1 MLFRSLRTPITL
13 NGCKTK
19 RLIREKLA
27 AVAADGYEGIEGF
40 RKKDGSQISLRELS
54 KEHLILSHR
63 YRNYIISAFEA
74 VGLTCDIY
82 YECEDARTAMTIAE
96 KGIGVAILP
105 ESMRVSDSMS
115 VYGITDADLTTE
127 ILLAWREERL
137 PAEVEAFIKEMEFEE
152 D

>member
-1 MLFRSLRTPITL
+1 MCPERF
-13 NGCKTK
+13 
-19 RLIREKLA
+19 
-27 AVAADGYEGIEGF
+27 
-40 RKKDGSQISLRELS
+40 
-54 KEHLILSHR
+54 
-63 YRNYIISAFEA
+63 FEA

-127 ILLAWREERL
+127 ILLAWREECL

>member
-1 MLFRSLRTPITL
+1 M
-13 NGCKTK
+13 
-19 RLIREKLA
+19 
-27 AVAADGYEGIEGF
+27 
-40 RKKDGSQISLRELS
+40 RELS

-96 KGIGVAILP
+96 KGIGVAIL
-105 ESMRVSDSMS
+105 SDSMS

>member
-1 MLFRSLRTPITL
+1 MIDITTLRTPITL

-82 YECEDARTAMTIAE
+82 YECEDARTAMTIE
-96 KGIGVAILP
+96 KKGLEWQFCQSPCVCLTRCVFMALRTLILQP
-105 ESMRVSDSMS
+105 R
-115 VYGITDADLTTE
+115 YC
-127 ILLAWREERL
+127 
-137 PAEVEAFIKEMEFEE
+137 
-152 D
+152 

>member
-1 MLFRSLRTPITL
+1 MATKNAVFMRLVAF
-13 NGCKTK
+13 CK
-19 RLIREKLA
+19 RL
-27 AVAADGYEGIEGF
+27 
-40 RKKDGSQISLRELS
+40 
-54 KEHLILSHR
+54 
-63 YRNYIISAFEA
+63 
-74 VGLTCDIY
+74 DIY